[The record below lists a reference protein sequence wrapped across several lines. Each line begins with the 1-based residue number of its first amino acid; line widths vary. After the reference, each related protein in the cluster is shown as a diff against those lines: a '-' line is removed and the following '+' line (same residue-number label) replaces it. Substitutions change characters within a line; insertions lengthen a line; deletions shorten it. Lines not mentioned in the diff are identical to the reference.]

1 MNRET
6 LRAIPYVIPR
16 FVGVGCFVTVIAF
29 VAKAFGA

>member
-6 LRAIPYVIPR
+6 LRALPYVIPR
-16 FVGVGCFVTVIAF
+16 FVGVSAVVTVIAF